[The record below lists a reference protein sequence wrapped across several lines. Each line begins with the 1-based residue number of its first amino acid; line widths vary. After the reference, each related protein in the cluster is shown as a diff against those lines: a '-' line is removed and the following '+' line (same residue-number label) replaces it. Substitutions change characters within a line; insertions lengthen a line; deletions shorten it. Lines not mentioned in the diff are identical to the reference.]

1 MKVKNQKLKVK
12 SGYTLVEILVALTII
27 GLLFSFGFVSF
38 RDFSRRQAVA
48 DAAKMIQGDLR
59 LAQGDAMTGQ
69 KPNGCTTTLD
79 SYSFKIVNA
88 TSPSEYSVEANCGGE
103 PFPVKDVILSSDITL
118 TVQGPNPLKFKVLGQ
133 GTNITSVDWVLTLT
147 QVGTENAK
155 SVTVTLGGEIK

>member
-1 MKVKNQKLKVK
+1 MPAHTKYSIKY
-12 SGYTLVEILVALTII
+12 SSAYTLVEILVALTII

-38 RDFSRRQAVA
+38 RDFSRRQAIA

-79 SYSFKIVNA
+79 SYSFNVQSLSRYTI
-88 TSPSEYSVEANCGGE
+88 EANCAVI
-103 PFPVKDVILSSDITL
+103 PPPVKDVTLPSDITI
-118 TVQGPNPLKFKVLGQ
+118 TAPYPLKFKVLGQ
-133 GTNITSVDWVLTLT
+133 GTNITGTEWVLTLT
-147 QVGTENAK
+147 QVGTGDTK